1 LLDRIL
7 ILSGPIASGKS
18 TLANRLVERFGF
30 VRLSSSNLI
39 LVLKPDVP
47 QERLALQEAGDQLDR
62 ETQGQWVR
70 DALVRRVGQLEQQH
84 DPLFIV
90 VDSIRTKEQAE
101 GIRQAYGPQV
111 FHIHLMAPDTV
122 LADRVSDRARDGD
135 VSLEEAKKNQTESS
149 VNELADIADAVIETN
164 RCVEEDVL
172 VRAAGHMGLYGRGL
186 TQLVD
191 VLVGGQY
198 GSEGKGNVASYL
210 AREYDLLIRVG
221 GPNAGH
227 KVYEEPEPYTFHLL
241 PSGTRHNSEA
251 KLLLAPGAVLNV
263 EILLKE
269 IAECG
274 VGADRLSIDPRC
286 MLIEPADR
294 ESEERVKND
303 IGSTAQG
310 VGAATARRILDRG
323 KPGVRLAADE
333 PLLKPFIRD
342 ASEVLDDAFSNS
354 ERVLLEGTQGSG
366 LSLYHG
372 FYPHVTSRDTTV
384 SGCLAEAGIAPSRVR
399 RTILVCRTFPIRVES
414 PAGRTSG
421 PMSLETSWDEVARR
435 AGIDE
440 AHLRRVER
448 TSTTNRDR
456 RVSEFD
462 WALFRRAV
470 TLNGPTDIALTF
482 VDYIAGQNQDA
493 RRFDQLTPETI
504 RFIEEVEK
512 IAAAPVSLIST
523 RFHNRCIIDR
533 RAW

>member
-1 LLDRIL
+1 
-7 ILSGPIASGKS
+7 
-18 TLANRLVERFGF
+18 
-30 VRLSSSNLI
+30 
-39 LVLKPDVP
+39 
-47 QERLALQEAGDQLDR
+47 
-62 ETQGQWVR
+62 
-70 DALVRRVGQLEQQH
+70 
-84 DPLFIV
+84 
-90 VDSIRTKEQAE
+90 
-101 GIRQAYGPQV
+101 
-111 FHIHLMAPDTV
+111 M
-122 LADRVSDRARDGD
+122 
-135 VSLEEAKKNQTESS
+135 
-149 VNELADIADAVIETN
+149 
-164 RCVEEDVL
+164 
-172 VRAAGHMGLYGRGL
+172 
-186 TQLVD
+186 
-191 VLVGGQY
+191 
-198 GSEGKGNVASYL
+198 
-210 AREYDLLIRVG
+210 
-221 GPNAGH
+221 
-227 KVYEEPEPYTFHLL
+227 
-241 PSGTRHNSEA
+241 
-251 KLLLAPGAVLNV
+251 
-263 EILLKE
+263 
-269 IAECG
+269 
-274 VGADRLSIDPRC
+274 
-286 MLIEPADR
+286 
-294 ESEERVKND
+294 
-303 IGSTAQG
+303 
-310 VGAATARRILDRG
+310 GAATARRILDRG